1 LFGLE
6 CDVQKIVLDRIEKLE
21 RVNCFAADWRELV
34 DGGDQDDLCSE
45 HEIFLI
51 RHRSMYLACALCKF
65 VNEVTNKARWT
76 WQLCIEHAIG
86 LMNDIDIE
94 TYSHWRPL
102 ARWHRRLAYSPK
114 DAFIKSPAPKSR
126 LPPFFI
132 ENLDAMNTFK
142 KHGVSI
148 LKILSVERMHNYVLE
163 TLLPIMMARVERGI
177 EELEDDNV
185 LLQRPAEGELSEDTR
200 DYLQSYNLSKV
211 SIATVL
217 RWMQAV
223 GF

>member
-1 LFGLE
+1 
-6 CDVQKIVLDRIEKLE
+6 
-21 RVNCFAADWRELV
+21 
-34 DGGDQDDLCSE
+34 
-45 HEIFLI
+45 
-51 RHRSMYLACALCKF
+51 MYLACALRKF

-86 LMNDIDIE
+86 LMNNIGIK
-94 TYSHWRPL
+94 TYSHWQPL
-102 ARWHRRLAYSPK
+102 ARWHQRLAYSPK
-114 DAFIKSPAPKSR
+114 DAFVKSPAPKSC

-132 ENLDAMNTFK
+132 ENPDAMNAFK

-148 LKILSVERMHNYVLE
+148 LKELSVERMHNYVLE

-185 LLQRPAEGELSEDTR
+185 LLQWPTEGEHSEDTR

>member
-1 LFGLE
+1 
-6 CDVQKIVLDRIEKLE
+6 
-21 RVNCFAADWRELV
+21 
-34 DGGDQDDLCSE
+34 
-45 HEIFLI
+45 
-51 RHRSMYLACALCKF
+51 MYLACALRKF

-114 DAFIKSPAPKSR
+114 DAFIKSPAQKSR

-132 ENLDAMNTFK
+132 ENPDAMNAFK

-148 LKILSVERMHNYVLE
+148 LKELSVERMHNYVLE
-163 TLLPIMMARVERGI
+163 RLLPIMMARVERGI
-177 EELEDDNV
+177 
-185 LLQRPAEGELSEDTR
+185 
-200 DYLQSYNLSKV
+200 
-211 SIATVL
+211 
-217 RWMQAV
+217 
-223 GF
+223 